1 MSAMEISTVKARQ
14 SADEIDWR
22 HVWLA
27 NVMID
32 SGKSWPP
39 KVDRHKAQTR
49 KASLTRRLHKLRRIR
64 SVLGP
69 P

>member
-1 MSAMEISTVKARQ
+1 MSAAEISTVKARQ
-14 SADEIDWR
+14 SANEIDWR
-22 HVWLA
+22 HVWFT

-39 KVDRHKAQTR
+39 NVARHKTQAR
-49 KASLTRRLHKLRRIR
+49 KDSLALRLRKLRRMR
-64 SVLGP
+64 LVLGP